1 MLKSKDLIP
10 DFLHL
15 MPSHSCG
22 CLPITHP
29 SPKHVKGY
37 SDHDPSKQEHENKVR
52 RPAPKTAF
60 LQHPTV
66 SIAYFQLR
74 SAQLCWRFHHNVSFN
89 SVNFHIK
96 IQKKI
101 QKDDVEH
108 ETKSKRAEEQEAG
121 YQAPYLR
128 KRGKRSVTVTI

>member
-1 MLKSKDLIP
+1 
-10 DFLHL
+10 

-74 SAQLCWRFHHNVSFN
+74 SAQLCRRFHYNVICN
-89 SVNFHIK
+89 IK

-108 ETKSKRAEEQEAG
+108 ETKSERAEEQEAG

-128 KRGKRSVTVTI
+128 KRGKRSVTVMI

>member
-15 MPSHSCG
+15 IPSRSCG

-74 SAQLCWRFHHNVSFN
+74 SAQLCCRFHHNVSFN

-108 ETKSKRAEEQEAG
+108 ETKSERAEEQEAG

-128 KRGKRSVTVTI
+128 KRGKRSVTVMI